1 MTRPTW
7 LRFIVCAAVVFVAGC
22 GGAPDVGGL
31 RASFAQQLAANPSV
45 RGFQQNADDLRF
57 SGPGVDGKD
66 VSSWR
71 VHIDAAAVEPNTDP
85 AQPYKGVV
93 KSSWF
98 ADDRIVMTRGR
109 DSNLPIGLTS
119 NGLAQECWALWD
131 KAAGKWSW

>member
-1 MTRPTW
+1 MTIPAW
-7 LRFIVCAAVVFVAGC
+7 LRLTLCAAVVFVAGC
-22 GGAPDVGGL
+22 SSTPDVSGL
-31 RASFAQQLAANPSV
+31 RASFAQQLAANSSV
-45 RGFQQNADDLRF
+45 KGFQQNADDLRF

-66 VSSWR
+66 SSSWR
-71 VHIDAAAVEPNTDP
+71 IHIDAAAIEPNTD
-85 AQPYKGVV
+85 ATHPYKGVV

-109 DSNLPIGLTS
+109 DSNLPIELTA